1 MSGVDIGGDQ
11 SEVFGTEEINVVEH
25 DDVGGAKT
33 KRWRCEGRDDFGEAK
48 ARQHRASDTG
58 RAILAS
64 RAEYQNRTLESHGV
78 GILNTGT
85 GPINTLP
92 VSLIPILEKPQFSLI
107 PGATKRGLR

>member
-1 MSGVDIGGDQ
+1 MSGADIGGDQ
-11 SEVFGTEEINVVEH
+11 SEVFGTEEINLVGH

-64 RAEYQNRTLESHGV
+64 RAKYQNRTLEPHGV

-85 GPINTLP
+85 GPIKHPPGITDTDTGKNPSLASYRALP
-92 VSLIPILEKPQFSLI
+92 N
-107 PGATKRGLR
+107 GA